1 MIQPRPRKWR
11 ITLCEPDLNG
21 LEIRAVASV
30 LRKKWLTMGEVT
42 QRFERMFSEAI
53 GCRHAFAVT
62 NGTAALHLANAALGI
77 GPGDEVICPAL
88 TFVATANATRYTG
101 ADVVFADSES
111 AEDLTISPGD
121 IRKKITRK
129 TRAISVMHYAGF
141 HCNMREI
148 LRIAR
153 EHGLKVIED
162 CAHGPLARAPGL
174 DGAPRFVGTLGD
186 AGCFSFFS
194 NKNMTTAEG
203 GMVVTDDDGIAEKIR
218 SLRSHGMT
226 ALTLER
232 HRGHA
237 VGYDVVDLGYNYR
250 IDEIRSAV
258 GIVQFRK
265 LKRNN
270 AKRRRLFALYSRLL
284 KSNPN
289 VQVPF
294 QHHDL
299 GLCTPHIMPV
309 IVRENPA
316 FIRERLADRGIQ
328 TSKHYDLIPRFS
340 LYRDDGFK
348 SRIFNIKNLLTLPLY
363 PDMTQRDVRDVCDAV
378 ISVNS

>member
-1 MIQPRPRKWR
+1 
-11 ITLCEPDLNG
+11 
-21 LEIRAVASV
+21 
-30 LRKKWLTMGEVT
+30 MGEVT

-53 GCRHAFAVT
+53 GCKHAFAVT

-88 TFVATANATRYTG
+88 TFVATANASRYTG
-101 ADVVFADSES
+101 ANVVFADCRS
-111 AEDLTISPGD
+111 AEDLTVSPDD

-129 TRAISVMHYAGF
+129 TKAISVVHYAGF
-141 HCNMREI
+141 HCDMKEI
-148 LRIAR
+148 LRIAG
-153 EHGLKVIED
+153 EYGLKVIED
-162 CAHGPLARAPGL
+162 CAHSPLARAPGPG
-174 DGAPRFVGTLGD
+174 GAVRFVGTLGD

-203 GMVVTDDDGIAEKIR
+203 GMVVTDDDRVADRIR

-232 HRGHA
+232 HLGHA
-237 VGYDVVDLGYNYR
+237 IGYDVVDLGYNYR
-250 IDEIRSAV
+250 IDEIRSAI

-270 AKRRRLFALYSRLL
+270 PKRRKLFALYSRLL
-284 KSNPN
+284 KGNPN

-294 QHHDL
+294 QKYDL
-299 GLCTPHIMPV
+299 SLCTPHIMPV
-309 IVRENPA
+309 LIRENPGA
-316 FIRERLADRGIQ
+316 VRERLRERGIQ

-340 LYRDDGFK
+340 LYRDDGFR
-348 SRIFNIKNLLTLPLY
+348 SRIAAIGNIMTLPLY
-363 PDMTQRDVRDVCDAV
+363 PGMTPQDVRDICDT
-378 ISVNS
+378 IHSVNA

>member
-1 MIQPRPRKWR
+1 MKRSRPGRWR
-11 ITLCEPDLNG
+11 ITLCEPDVDG
-21 LEIRAVASV
+21 LEIKAVSSV
-30 LRKKWLTMGEVT
+30 LRSRWFTMGEVT
-42 QRFERMFSEAI
+42 QKFERMFARAL
-53 GCRHAFAVT
+53 GCKHAFAVT
-62 NGTAALHLANAALGI
+62 NGTAALHLANAALGV

-88 TFVATANATRYTG
+88 TFVATANASRYTG
-101 ADVVFADSES
+101 AGVVFADSVS
-111 AEDLTISPGD
+111 PDDLTVDPDD
-121 IRKKITRK
+121 IRKKITPRTK
-129 TRAISVMHYAGF
+129 AISVVHYAGF
-141 HCNMREI
+141 HCRMDDI

-153 EHGLKVIED
+153 ERGLKVIED
-162 CAHGPLARAPGL
+162 CAHSPLARFPGS
-174 DGAPRFVGTLGD
+174 GGSPRFLGTLGD

-203 GMVVTDDDGIAEKIR
+203 GMIVTNDDRTADKIR

-250 IDEIRSAV
+250 IDEIRAAM

-270 AKRRRLFALYSRLL
+270 ARRRKLFALYSRLL
-284 KSNPN
+284 KGHPN
-289 VQVPF
+289 VTVPF
-294 QHHDL
+294 QKHDL
-299 GLCTPHIMPV
+299 AMSTPHIMP
-309 IVRENPA
+309 ILVRENA
-316 FIRERLADRGIQ
+316 AAIRERLKESGIQ

-348 SRIFNIKNLLTLPLY
+348 SGIQYIENIMTLPLY
-363 PDMTQRDVRDVCDAV
+363 PGMTSGDVHTICDIVRSENA
-378 ISVNS
+378 